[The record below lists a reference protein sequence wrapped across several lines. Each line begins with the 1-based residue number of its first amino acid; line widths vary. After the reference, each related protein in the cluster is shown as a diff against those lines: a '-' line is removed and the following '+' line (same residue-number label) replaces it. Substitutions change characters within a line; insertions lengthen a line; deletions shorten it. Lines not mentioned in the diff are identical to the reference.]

1 MNRDRMLAVLAATV
15 AASGCACGL
24 AAEAAEAA
32 GRTSVAIRGTK
43 FLVDGRVTYPG
54 RPVEGML
61 LNSRMV
67 QAVFDD
73 ENPATRGL
81 WRYPDTGRWHPD
93 RNTREFVA
101 ALPLYAA
108 HGLRAVTIGL
118 QGGLPRPGA
127 ALQRWHV
134 SAFRSDGSLKPAWLS
149 RLDRAVSAC
158 DTHGIAV
165 ILSLFYFGQDSRLEN
180 EAAVLRGTDAVTDWL
195 LARGYRNV
203 LVEINNETST
213 RGYTF
218 PILRPARVHELIARV
233 RRRSRGRLDVGTS
246 FAPGVAGGTAPTDA
260 VIRSSD
266 YVLVHGNGLDP
277 SGLRSLVRR
286 VRSRPAYRAAPKPIV
301 VNEDSTA
308 LPSLDAA
315 VAAGASWGY
324 YDQGL
329 PNYRDGFQSLPVNW
343 GINTPEKRA
352 FFDRVL
358 ELAGGPN
365 PRPLSGR

>member
-1 MNRDRMLAVLAATV
+1 MLAVLAAAV
-15 AASGCACGL
+15 AAFLVACGFPS
-24 AAEAAEAA
+24 EAP
-32 GRTSVAIRGTK
+32 GRTSVSIRGAK

-73 ENPATRGL
+73 ENPATRRL

-93 RNTREFVA
+93 RNTGEFVA

-118 QGGLPRPGA
+118 QGGLPQPGA
-127 ALQRWHV
+127 AFQSWHV
-134 SAFRSDGSLKPAWLS
+134 SAFRADGSLKPAWLA
-149 RLDRAVSAC
+149 RLDRAIRAC

-165 ILSLFYFGQDSRLEN
+165 ILSLFYFGQDSRLASEG
-180 EAAVLRGTDAVTDWL
+180 AVLRGTDAVTDWL

-218 PILRPARVHELIARV
+218 PILRPARVHELVVRV

-308 LPSLDAA
+308 LPSFEAA

-329 PNYRDGFQSLPVNW
+329 GNYRDGYQSLPINW
-343 GINTPEKRA
+343 GMNTPEKRA

-365 PRPLSGR
+365 RRTISGR